1 MNRRSFLKILATV
14 PFLSLSPVRRLLAI
28 TSPESERLTAG
39 TDTFHSFTPEELD
52 ALQKIKYFQAQ
63 LQQQKERF
71 SWYLH
76 NELRH
81 YWGAFSEEKS
91 LSHANII
98 LEYSIMDAYILNTL
112 SDWYYAPDYQPCQP
126 ELALA
131 SLQRRAENYPD
142 LPYLRVACWL
152 RAGQISYA
160 IGEGNLARRY
170 YQNVFDISEEF
181 GQKAS
186 RLWLYQHL
194 AQTQLAEMA

>member
-1 MNRRSFLKILATV
+1 MDRRSFLKILATI
-14 PFLSLSPVRRLLAI
+14 PFLGLPPVRRLLAA
-28 TSPESERLTAG
+28 TSPKNEKLTAV
-39 TDTFHSFTPEELD
+39 TDAVHSFTPEQLD

-112 SDWYYAPDYQPCQP
+112 SDWYDAPDYQPCQP

-142 LPYLRVACWL
+142 LHYVRVACWL
-152 RAGQISYA
+152 RAGQISSA
-160 IGEGNLARRY
+160 IGNGVLARSC
-170 YQNVFDISEEF
+170 YQDVLDIYEEF

-186 RLWLYQHL
+186 QLWIYQRL
-194 AQTQLAEMA
+194 AQTHLAEMS